1 MANLFDL
8 SKIEENFQD
17 LLVDLKEGIK
27 LSEFAN
33 EEKLKEELMLF
44 MEV

>member
-1 MANLFDL
+1 MVNLFNL

-17 LLVDLKEGIK
+17 LFVDLKEGIK